1 MGRSTP
7 KYRFPSYINFDK
19 CREEIASALNDF
31 GNRWCKRESVE
42 DNALKEWKR
51 SIFTIVDKRIKFYSQ
66 NTNLLPPKPKSSFRH
81 LKQGI
86 QEFHRKYVLVP
97 ADKAANNVV
106 VVCRLH
112 YVNTLKQELD
122 GTRAYL
128 ETDTDEVSVVNAH
141 LNDLPVKFSVCVNEG
156 QDKLPTMYWLPK
168 LHKRPYKAR
177 FIANSS
183 SCTTTELSKL
193 LTSCLTA
200 IKSHV
205 IRYCETVYETSN
217 KNWFWSIKNSGEVL
231 NKLKC
236 RGFRATSL
244 STYDFS
250 TLYTT
255 LPHNL
260 IKEKLLDLIEWT
272 FKRALKNYG
281 SLYLACNDRKAFF
294 TSSDQSRYTLW
305 SCQNVCDAL
314 SYLLDNIYIRFGTK
328 LYRQIVGIPMGT
340 NCAPLVAD
348 LFLYC
353 YERDFMDSLN
363 HDNQAD
369 VIEAFNS
376 TSRYLDDFLNIDN
389 PYFEGMVNQIYPSE
403 LQLNK
408 ANISD
413 TEAPF
418 LDLHFSVANG
428 FVSSKIYDKRDDF
441 DFDIVNFPF
450 LDGDVPR
457 RASYGVY
464 ISQLIRFARVCNHVT
479 DFNARNKSLTAK
491 LLQQGYRYHKLR
503 KTFSKFYHRHYELIS
518 KYNVGL
524 NKIIVRSFGSSKNTK
539 LEDGPYCTI
548 SGNEPSSVTLYK
560 TGSES
565 QTFCCNFK
573 NLHLCSLN
581 QRLKFPKGPNNQ
593 NTVKKMILNI

>member
-1 MGRSTP
+1 MDSRIRKIVSKGP

-19 CREEIASALNDF
+19 CKEEISSALNDF
-31 GNRWCKRESVE
+31 GNRWCKREGVE
-42 DNALKEWKR
+42 DNALKEWKRR

-122 GTRAYL
+122 GTRAYP

-141 LNDLPVKFSVCVNEG
+141 LNDLPVKFSVCVTEG
-156 QDKLPTMYWLPK
+156 QDKFPTMYWLPK
-168 LHKRPYKAR
+168 LHKSPNKAR

-183 SCTTTELSKL
+183 SCTTNELSKL

-231 NKLKC
+231 SKLKC

-260 IKEKLLDLIEWT
+260 IKEKVLDLIEWV

-294 TSSDQSRYTLW
+294 TFSDQSRYTLW

-348 LFLYC
+348 SFLYC

-376 TSRYLDDFLNIDN
+376 TSRYPDDLLNIDN
-389 PYFEGMVNQIYPSE
+389 PYFEGMVNQIYPPE

-408 ANISD
+408 ANI
-413 TEAPF
+413 
-418 LDLHFSVANG
+418 
-428 FVSSKIYDKRDDF
+428 
-441 DFDIVNFPF
+441 
-450 LDGDVPR
+450 
-457 RASYGVY
+457 
-464 ISQLIRFARVCNHVT
+464 
-479 DFNARNKSLTAK
+479 
-491 LLQQGYRYHKLR
+491 
-503 KTFSKFYHRHYELIS
+503 
-518 KYNVGL
+518 
-524 NKIIVRSFGSSKNTK
+524 
-539 LEDGPYCTI
+539 
-548 SGNEPSSVTLYK
+548 
-560 TGSES
+560 
-565 QTFCCNFK
+565 
-573 NLHLCSLN
+573 
-581 QRLKFPKGPNNQ
+581 
-593 NTVKKMILNI
+593 